1 MINQFSKKIN
11 IILYS
16 ILLLAILL
24 GSFLIVESSN
34 LLYFIQNFLENK
46 IFHRS
51 FSLIKWAD

>member
-34 LLYFIQNFLENK
+34 LLYFIQSFLEN
-46 IFHRS
+46 
-51 FSLIKWAD
+51 